1 MKKRRSTAGRSAKDI
16 CYPEGWLLM
25 SEREIG
31 IGDVKD
37 ALPEDSD
44 VEIWRDAGVIEV
56 VLGPKASMDIET
68 VDIGKCSDEAFD
80 FLEKNEVKS
89 LFYLSLRPEH
99 YPLAEKYLKLLADRL
114 QCPICGDT
122 EDLMPVIEPETC

>member
-1 MKKRRSTAGRSAKDI
+1 
-16 CYPEGWLLM
+16 M
-25 SEREIG
+25 SERAIG

-44 VEIWRDAGVIEV
+44 VEIWRDAGVIEI

-89 LFYLSLRPEH
+89 LFATDEKRICKPLDLSYDDRIYYWWLRSPYEE
-99 YPLAEKYLKLLADRL
+99 YDNAAFVDADGDFDGERVDSDYIGVRPAMWVKL
-114 QCPICGDT
+114 
-122 EDLMPVIEPETC
+122 ED